1 MHVQGIIDKWKEFVG
16 GGVSEITK
24 LRIFDFDETIAHT
37 EAHVGVI
44 EPDGTTF
51 KLNDQA
57 DFDNYIKK
65 EAAKFSDIDVEA
77 PENFDLTVA
86 LSDKDY
92 QFDFSDFSKVINP
105 EENERIVKIIRDLM
119 AANEEDKHREI
130 YVMTARRDDAIK
142 AIQKYLKELGFS
154 RGDFAGVIALGGE
167 SKKEAI
173 ERLIAKHI
181 NEEGVTTIESIHFFD
196 DSKKNLEDV
205 KQLIGEYPNIEDIRI
220 KQVLPDGII
229 TLE

>member
-1 MHVQGIIDKWKEFVG
+1 VQGIIDKWKEFVG

>member
-1 MHVQGIIDKWKEFVG
+1 MQGIIDKWKEFVG